1 MHAKIF
7 FSFLIATFA
16 SQAAAYSVYRPLSS
30 MKTTSGRPGTP
41 HNRDVERRAAINHST
56 GSITSAEELC
66 HYMGPNCKVQ
76 GGRPVL
82 SSNYAP
88 SANRV
93 RATDDDA
100 PSDQPPDESNGG
112 HEISKG
118 HLDGY
123 NNHTY
128 LVSYGAANIPVGVC
142 NPQKMLQIVMDR
154 GCKIGGTDVECLVKG
169 NWPCDYVDDTAKG
182 GWSPDDEGQKAVR
195 KCSLGIDAKFSTNV
209 QERDHGLADIFKEFA
224 LKAMEPPMQ
233 VQGGNESLAPLPG
246 RFGMSAPPNVTAWT
260 VPAEVRLSSWYS
272 NLTEDPLGD
281 GTTHKF
287 NTMTVTVRAR
297 GS

>member
-1 MHAKIF
+1 
-7 FSFLIATFA
+7 
-16 SQAAAYSVYRPLSS
+16 
-30 MKTTSGRPGTP
+30 
-41 HNRDVERRAAINHST
+41 
-56 GSITSAEELC
+56 
-66 HYMGPNCKVQ
+66 MGPNCKVQ

-182 GWSPDDEGQKAVR
+182 GCSPDDEGQKAVR

-209 QERDHGLADIFKEFA
+209 QERDHRLADIFKEFA
-224 LKAMEPPMQ
+224 LKAMEPPIK
-233 VQGGNESLAPLPG
+233 S
-246 RFGMSAPPNVTAWT
+246 WT

-287 NTMTVTVRAR
+287 NTMTVNFACPASKSTNNCGLASALVDLATAILAIFVPETGAAVLGAVGAAGGVA
-297 GS
+297 GSMCQ